1 MKMNGD
7 GKMSMGSQ
15 NPKRTGT
22 CGRLLAIAL
31 ATVVGLGAWNAY
43 AASSSSSPT
52 PTNLFIYFRPL
63 TTQEIKNYAL
73 TNAQLAAGGPNVGIG
88 QPAYLEAL
96 LTKKSGTTGFTAT
109 QVTWTVVQF
118 PVGSSTNVLKA
129 SPLGAAVPTYDH
141 GDQLNYSVAGR
152 SMLVPDVVGSTGK
165 GDYKVVVSLMVSNR
179 LIVATNIVFGS
190 KYQGMYSGDDFGCE
204 MCHPDKVATFVQT
217 QHATAFTRKI
227 NGEAGAG
234 FKSTCTSC
242 HVLGYDTTAAA
253 TNGGFDDVALQT
265 GWLFPT
271 NLATA
276 GATNNWAAMPTE
288 LQIKANIQCESCHGA
303 GRRHMLGGGST
314 NMGLVS
320 VTLSGALTNP
330 PSRGITISM
339 SAGNCGQCHDAMT
352 HHTKNYQWGLSGHGL
367 EAPHTSESCK
377 RCHATS
383 GFIDVNDPGVDFNG
397 NIVTTRGTRYEGITC
412 AACHDPH
419 TKGMSD
425 YQLRN
430 ITSVAFSNGVTRTE
444 GGSGL
449 LCMKCHRNRDD
460 VATNVVK
467 AVGQSTSVAKPHY
480 SIQGDMMFG
489 MNGVE
494 LWSDMPSSRHWSV
507 VEDTCVGCHMQEPYA
522 GMNTNAL
529 NQVGGHTWKIA
540 WTSTNGV
547 DEVNLTEACAGCHG
561 EIENFNIGGEDYD
574 QNGRVEGVQT
584 EITNMMYR
592 LAMLLGTNASPTTT
606 GISTNNADYFKRAAY
621 YNWWFVYYDG
631 SKGVHNPKY
640 AAALLRSSID
650 ALTQNFVDVNHN
662 GVLDTW
668 EMANFG
674 NLTTVTATSDY
685 DHDGLTDYQ
694 EWAAGTNPKLSDSD
708 YDGFSDL
715 VELQGGSD
723 PWSGG
728 STPMTNT
735 VFMLPALEL
744 EYLPPTSGQPMH
756 FQQYCPTNIPS
767 LGWTNIEPGF
777 ISDTNKWFYQ
787 LISTHSCSQKLFRV
801 KSDVP

>member
-1 MKMNGD
+1 
-7 GKMSMGSQ
+7 MSKGSQ
-15 NPKRTGT
+15 NPKRAGT

-31 ATVVGLGAWNAY
+31 ATIVGLGAWNAY
-43 AASSSSSPT
+43 AAGGGGNGPS
-52 PTNLFIYFRPL
+52 PTNLFIFFRPL
-63 TTQEIKNYAL
+63 TTGEIAKYGL
-73 TNAQLAAGGPNVGIG
+73 TNTTQLAGGGPNAAIG
-88 QPAYLEAL
+88 QPIYLEAL
-96 LTKKSGTTGFTAT
+96 LTKKTLVSS
-109 QVTWTVVQF
+109 QMTWTVTKF
-118 PVGSSTNVLKA
+118 PTGSSTNVLKA
-129 SPLGAAVPTYDH
+129 SPLGTNIPTYDYP
-141 GDQLNYSVAGR
+141 DQVAYAVAGR
-152 SMLVPDVVGSTGK
+152 AMLVPDVVGSTSK
-165 GDYKVVVSLMVSNR
+165 GDYTVVASVMVSN
-179 LIVATNIVFGS
+179 IVRTTTNIVFGS

-265 GWLFPT
+265 GWIFPT

-276 GATNNWAAMPTE
+276 GATTNWAAMPTE

-314 NMGLVS
+314 NMGMVS
-320 VTLSGALTNP
+320 VITGGAVTNP

-339 SAGNCGQCHDAMT
+339 SAGNCGQCHDAPT
-352 HHTKNYQWGLSGHGL
+352 HHMKNYQWGLSGHGL
-367 EAPHTSESCK
+367 EGSHTSESCK
-377 RCHATS
+377 RCHSPS
-383 GFIDVNDPGVDFNG
+383 GFIDVNDPGIDFNG
-397 NIVTTRGTRYEGITC
+397 NIVKTRGTRYEGITC
-412 AACHDPH
+412 VACHDPH

-467 AVGQSTSVAKPHY
+467 AIGQTNSVSKPHN

-489 MNGVE
+489 MNAVE
-494 LWSDMPSSRHWSV
+494 LWTNMPSSRHWSV
-507 VEDTCVGCHMQEPYA
+507 VEDTCVGCHMQEAPV

-584 EITNMMYR
+584 EITNMMNR
-592 LAMLLGTNASPTTT
+592 LARLLPPYTGASPSTNGI
-606 GISTNNADYFKRAAY
+606 GISDADYFKRAAY
-621 YNWWFVYYDG
+621 YNWNFVNYDG

-650 ALTQNFVDVNHN
+650 ALTQGFVDVNHN

-668 EMANFG
+668 EMTNFG

-694 EWAAGTNPKLSDSD
+694 EWAAGTNPKLADSD

-723 PWSGG
+723 PWSAG

-735 VFMLPALEL
+735 IFMLPALEL
-744 EYLPPTSGQPMH
+744 SYMPTNKGASLH
-756 FQQYCPTNIPS
+756 FQENCQTSIPS
-767 LGWTNIEPGF
+767 LGWSNIEPGF
-777 ISDTNKWFYQ
+777 TSDTNKWFYQ

-801 KSDVP
+801 VSP